1 MKIFKYIIVILFIT
15 NNSFSKELYYSDEYV
30 IQFKSDNIQNKKE
43 ESINSIKYISFKTL
57 VNSILT
63 IEEYEK
69 LNRILTINLINK
81 FLFSININEEKIN
94 NKNYFSKVQI
104 IYDNSKVIDYLISNN
119 INFVPYEPEKFLLI
133 VFDQKLFSENILSKE
148 NRFYEY
154 LSSNKNKY
162 KYFIIPKLDINDRY
176 IIKKDDFY
184 SKKIKNIEQL
194 NNKYSNKYILLVHS
208 ISDLNDIKIN
218 SYVYRN
224 DNFQM
229 IDTISFSE
237 IKYESFFK
245 NLHNKA
251 LNYWKNDNIV
261 LTSKIT
267 NINCRIKTLNLI
279 ELKKIKE
286 IIEKNNI
293 IRKINPR
300 VISYNNST
308 YDLFYYGKLD
318 ILIKSLKI
326 DQLEL
331 NSFENKCNIKIL

>member
-133 VFDQKLFSENILSKE
+133 VFDQKLFSLANVLILRNAGTTKAQPSG
-148 NRFYEY
+148 
-154 LSSNKNKY
+154 LAKN
-162 KYFIIPKLDINDRY
+162 
-176 IIKKDDFY
+176 
-184 SKKIKNIEQL
+184 
-194 NNKYSNKYILLVHS
+194 
-208 ISDLNDIKIN
+208 
-218 SYVYRN
+218 
-224 DNFQM
+224 
-229 IDTISFSE
+229 
-237 IKYESFFK
+237 
-245 NLHNKA
+245 
-251 LNYWKNDNIV
+251 
-261 LTSKIT
+261 
-267 NINCRIKTLNLI
+267 
-279 ELKKIKE
+279 
-286 IIEKNNI
+286 
-293 IRKINPR
+293 
-300 VISYNNST
+300 
-308 YDLFYYGKLD
+308 
-318 ILIKSLKI
+318 
-326 DQLEL
+326 
-331 NSFENKCNIKIL
+331 